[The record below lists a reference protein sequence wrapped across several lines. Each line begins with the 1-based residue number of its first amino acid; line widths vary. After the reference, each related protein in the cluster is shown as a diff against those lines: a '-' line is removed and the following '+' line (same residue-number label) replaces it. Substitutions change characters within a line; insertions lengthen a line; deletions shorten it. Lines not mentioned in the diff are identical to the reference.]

1 MFSTSIFAVDYELPI
16 NQWRMI
22 SLPAEPPSGED
33 TVEKVFG
40 DDLAVDL
47 YGLDSGWVVYE
58 YKTDT
63 IPNLYS
69 PLKRGDSLEQGRGYW
84 IIQQV
89 KDVATL
95 DMPAA
100 STNTPA
106 SFSIKIAS
114 KTGTNTSQWTLSG
127 SPFSSTNRLGDFFL
141 KTDTSVCSDPLCH
154 LDKAKT
160 EERLFSDGVWSYIG
174 GKYVLKNQEDM
185 LDPWD
190 GFWTSSLENSQDVKL
205 SLQLEDDSPS
215 RNLYVALPP
224 KGHDSNPGSKESP
237 YATITHAST
246 QSEAGDIINIAAG
259 VYSEFVEITKPGEPG
274 KPISYVGETTGT
286 YPNIEYKTII
296 HGGEVAQWWED
307 KENDDEEK
315 PWGGLFNIQNQ
326 KYINVSGIE
335 IKKSKWAGFSLDK
348 SHYIKI
354 KKSKTDDT
362 TSSGIYVVEGSSIT
376 IDENEVTKACNG
388 GREEAISIV
397 LSSVVQV
404 SNNKV
409 HNSGIGEPNTDGS
422 GNGGEGIDIK
432 AGSHDIK
439 VFGNHVYDNPK
450 IGIYVDAWDK
460 PTFNIDVY
468 NNQVHG
474 IKANGIVVSS
484 EMGGKASNVSIYN
497 NIVYDNDDI
506 GITIG
511 GREWHNDQ
519 VLDPVTGKPIK
530 PTPMERINII
540 NNTVYKNTKGGIY
553 IANQDA
559 DKVVVRNNISSQNAT
574 PSVGQIEV
582 SGTPRS
588 INEVEIDHNL
598 TYNNPLAG
606 AKQIYIY
613 NTVTETGNYLPSHRS
628 DDPLF
633 VNPVTGDFHLDR
645 SDSKAIDNGSL
656 TEAPNKDYDRFF
668 RPHGEGVDI
677 GAFEFR

>member
-1 MFSTSIFAVDYELPI
+1 MFSTSIFAVDYELPN

-40 DDLAVDL
+40 DDLTVGL
-47 YGLDSGWVVYE
+47 YGRDLGWVI
-58 YKTDT
+58 YKFNTDINSYT
-63 IPNLYS
+63 
-69 PLKRGDSLEQGRGYW
+69 PLKLGDSLEQGRGYW

-160 EERLFSDGVWSYIG
+160 EERLLSDGVWSFIG

-185 LDPWD
+185 LEAWD

-205 SLQLEDDSPS
+205 SLQLEDGSPS
-215 RNLYVALPP
+215 RNIYVALPP
-224 KGHDSNPGSKESP
+224 KGHDSNIGSKESP

-259 VYSEFVEITKPGEPG
+259 VYSEFVEITKPGKPG
-274 KPISYVGETTGT
+274 KPILYVGETTGT

-296 HGGEVAQWWED
+296 HGGEVPQWWGGG
-307 KENDDEEK
+307 EE
-315 PWGGLFNIQNQ
+315 PWGGLFNIENQ

-335 IKKSKWAGFSLDK
+335 IKKSKWVGFSIDK

-354 KKSKTDDT
+354 KKSKIDDT

-404 SNNKV
+404 SNNMV

-450 IGIYVDAWDK
+450 IGIYVDAWDQ

-474 IKANGIVVSS
+474 IKANGIVVAS
-484 EMGGKASNVSIYN
+484 ERGGKVSNVSIYN
-497 NIVYDNDDI
+497 NIVYDNDDT

-511 GREWHNDQ
+511 GRDWRDDKII
-519 VLDPVTGKPIK
+519 DPVTGKLTK
-530 PTPMERINII
+530 PTPMEGINII

-574 PSVGQIEV
+574 PSDGQIEV
-582 SGTPRS
+582 SGTTRS
-588 INEVEIDHNL
+588 INKVEIDHNL
-598 TYNNPLAG
+598 TYNNPPAG
-606 AKQIYIY
+606 AKQIFIWDI
-613 NTVTETGNYLPSHRS
+613 TTETGNDLLSHRN
-628 DDPLF
+628 DDPFF
-633 VNPVTGDFHLDR
+633 VNPVIGDFHLDR

-677 GAFEFR
+677 GAFEYR